1 MITPAKGQ
9 GRDSF
14 GDSLCGHA
22 TGSRRDSLGSTA
34 LCTWPELSLPTS
46 TDHELTWMRY
56 GAEKQSRMLE
66 VPVHTESLP
75 VGRLAVQNKG
85 HFVVEEELTL
95 FFYLALVG
103 LPM

>member
-1 MITPAKGQ
+1 M
-9 GRDSF
+9 
-14 GDSLCGHA
+14 C
-22 TGSRRDSLGSTA
+22 
-34 LCTWPELSLPTS
+34 
-46 TDHELTWMRY
+46 Y

-66 VPVHTESLP
+66 VRVHTESLP

-95 FFYLALVG
+95 LFYLALVG